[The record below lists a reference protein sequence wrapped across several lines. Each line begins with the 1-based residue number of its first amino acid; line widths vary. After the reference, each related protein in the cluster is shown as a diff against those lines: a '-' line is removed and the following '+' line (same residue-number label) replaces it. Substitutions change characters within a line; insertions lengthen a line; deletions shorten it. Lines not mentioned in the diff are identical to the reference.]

1 MFLCYDK
8 KKAGKKMRDKEM
20 ADKEMMDK
28 TMWRN
33 IIGLRM
39 ERQFLTRLANEAD
52 YEELYR
58 DTQPGQNVY
67 WHGFG
72 QPPVIS
78 FRAAF
83 DDMEFNRVRQ
93 EEHKLAKGR
102 FQGGNLGWLDV
113 RDMELFACMCQKPL
127 ERPTFVQ
134 AEILELI
141 RRQGPMNIQQ
151 IKEETGYLVKQI
163 TPILHRLQEAFLIYE
178 DQYDGEWDRGWYT
191 FEEMFPEVDLG
202 KYTRK
207 EALCIVLQ
215 RFAKRM
221 VWFDVKMA
229 RDFYKLPIKDIK
241 IAAEELA
248 ELGIFVKE
256 AGGYLLQADARL
268 LDTQRFEVPGNLF
281 IMHRNDI
288 LVKAFEGELKDRYY
302 KKEYETLEYILIDGE
317 IHGVV
322 HGKFKYG
329 PYIIEDV
336 VVDEQYTERKIE
348 IIAAVEKANP
358 GSTVLRFMGEKIEV
372 L

>member
-1 MFLCYDK
+1 MAK
-8 KKAGKKMRDKEM
+8 EKTVAAESDKEKGLGI
-20 ADKEMMDK
+20 DES
-28 TMWRN
+28 MWRN

-39 ERQFLTRLANEAD
+39 ERQFLTHQASEEE

-72 QPPVIS
+72 QPPVLS
-78 FRAAF
+78 FRADF
-83 DDMEFNRVRQ
+83 DDMEYNRVRQ
-93 EEHKLAKGR
+93 EERKLVKGR
-102 FQGGNLGWLDV
+102 FQGGNLGWLDA
-113 RDMELFACMCQKPL
+113 RDMELFACMCKKPL
-127 ERPTFVQ
+127 ERPLFVQ
-134 AEILELI
+134 SEMLELI

-191 FEEMFPEVDLG
+191 FEEMFPDVDLNR
-202 KYTRK
+202 YTRH

-229 RDFYKLPIKDIK
+229 KDFYKLPAKDIK
-241 IAAEELA
+241 AAATALVDSKV
-248 ELGIFVKE
+248 LVVNGD
-256 AGGYLLQADARL
+256 GYLLKCDADL
-268 LDTQRFEVPGNLF
+268 LAVRNFDIPGKLLV
-281 IMHRNDI
+281 MHRNDI
-288 LVKAFEGELKDRYY
+288 LVKAFESQLKDRYF
-302 KKEYETLEYILIDGE
+302 KKEYETLEYILMDGE

-336 VVDEQYTERKIE
+336 VVDEAYVNRKDE
-348 IIAAVEKANP
+348 IIAAVEEANE
-358 GSTVLRFMGEKIEV
+358 GSKVLRFMGEELV
-372 L
+372 

>member
-1 MFLCYDK
+1 MTKDK
-8 KKAGKKMRDKEM
+8 K
-20 ADKEMMDK
+20 MD
-28 TMWRN
+28 TATWQN

-39 ERQFLTRLANEAD
+39 ERQFLTRQADEAE

-78 FRAAF
+78 FRADF
-83 DDMEFNRVRQ
+83 DDLEYNRRRQ
-93 EEHKLAKGR
+93 LEHKLVKGR
-102 FQGGNLGWLDV
+102 FQGGNLGWLDA
-113 RDMELFACMCQKPL
+113 RDMELFACICRKPL
-127 ERPTFVQ
+127 ERPTFEQ
-134 AEILELI
+134 EEMLELI

-151 IKEETGYLVKQI
+151 IKEETGLLVKQI

-191 FEEMFPEVDLG
+191 FEEMFPEVDLE
-202 KYTRK
+202 KYTRQ
-207 EALCIVLQ
+207 EALGVVLQ

-221 VWFDVKMA
+221 VWFDGKMA
-229 RDFYKLPIKDIK
+229 KDFYKLPVKDIK
-241 IAAEELA
+241 ASVEELVKQQILA
-248 ELGIFVKE
+248 EV
-256 AGGYLLQADARL
+256 AGGYVLLEDAKL
-268 LDTQRFEVPGNLF
+268 LEEQCFQVPENLL

-288 LVKAFEGELKDRYY
+288 LVKAYESELKERYF
-302 KKEYETLEYILIDGE
+302 KKEYETLEYILLNGE

-336 VVDEQYTERKIE
+336 VVDEAYTAQRER
-348 IIAAVEKANP
+348 IIAAVEEANE
-358 GSTVLRFMGEKIEV
+358 GSKVLRFMGEE

>member
-1 MFLCYDK
+1 MTEEK
-8 KKAGKKMRDKEM
+8 KIDHAL
-20 ADKEMMDK
+20 
-28 TMWRN
+28 WQN

-39 ERQFLTRLANEAD
+39 KRQFVTRQANEAE

-78 FRAAF
+78 FRADF
-83 DDMEFNRVRQ
+83 DDLEYNRVRQ
-93 EEHKLAKGR
+93 MEHKLVKGR
-102 FQGGNLGWLDV
+102 FQGGNLGWLDA
-113 RDMELFACMCQKPL
+113 RDMELFACMCRKSL
-127 ERPTFVQ
+127 EHPTFEQ
-134 AEILELI
+134 AELLELI

-151 IKEETGYLVKQI
+151 IKEETGLLVKQI
-163 TPILHRLQEAFLIYE
+163 TPILHRLQEAFLVYE

-191 FEEMFPEVDLG
+191 FEEMFPEVDLM
-202 KYTRK
+202 KYTRQ
-207 EALCIVLQ
+207 EALFVVLQ

-229 RDFYKLPIKDIK
+229 KDFYKLSIKDIK
-241 IAAEELA
+241 AVTEAMVEKQVL
-248 ELGIFVKE
+248 VKVL
-256 AGGYLLQADARL
+256 GGYLLQTDAQL
-268 LDTQRFEVPGNLF
+268 LKEQSFEVPRNLL

-288 LVKAFEGELKDRYY
+288 LVKAFEGELKARYY
-302 KKEYETLEYILIDGE
+302 KKEYETLEYIMIDGE
-317 IHGVV
+317 IHGVI

-336 VVDEQYTERKIE
+336 VVDKEYVSQKER
-348 IIAAVEKANP
+348 IITAVEEANE
-358 GSTVLRFMGEKIEV
+358 GSRVLRFMGEE

>member
-1 MFLCYDK
+1 MKNEL
-8 KKAGKKMRDKEM
+8 
-20 ADKEMMDK
+20 
-28 TMWRN
+28 WRN

-39 ERQFLTRLANEAD
+39 ERQFLCRKASEEE

-58 DTQPGQNVY
+58 NTQPGQNVY

-72 QPPVIS
+72 QPPVLS
-78 FRAAF
+78 FRTDF
-83 DDMEFNRVRQ
+83 DDMEYNRVRQ
-93 EEHKLAKGR
+93 EERKLVKGR
-102 FQGGNLGWLDV
+102 FQGGNLGWLDA
-113 RDMELFACMCQKPL
+113 RDMELFACMCKKPL
-127 ERPTFVQ
+127 EHPLFVQ
-134 AEILELI
+134 SEMLELI

-191 FEEMFPEVDLG
+191 FEEMFPEVDLNR
-202 KYTRK
+202 YTRC

-215 RFAKRM
+215 RFAKCM

-229 RDFYKLPIKDIK
+229 KDFYRLPAKDIK
-241 IAAEELA
+241 
-248 ELGIFVKE
+248 E
-256 AGGYLLQADARL
+256 AVATLVESQVLVPSGEGYLLKEDAKL
-268 LDTQRFEVPGNLF
+268 LEKDSFEVPGNLL

-288 LVKAFEGELKDRYY
+288 LVKAFESDLKARYF
-302 KKEYETLEYILIDGE
+302 KKDYETLEYILMDGE

-336 VVDEQYTERKIE
+336 VVDEDYVSRRNE
-348 IIAAVEKANP
+348 IIAAVEEANE
-358 GSTVLRFMGEKIEV
+358 GSKVLRFMGKE
-372 L
+372 LT